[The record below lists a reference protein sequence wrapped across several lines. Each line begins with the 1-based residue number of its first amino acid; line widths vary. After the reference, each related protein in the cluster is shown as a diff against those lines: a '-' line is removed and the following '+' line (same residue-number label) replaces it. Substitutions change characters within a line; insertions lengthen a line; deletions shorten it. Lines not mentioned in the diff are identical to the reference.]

1 MTPEELHTAFLSHA
15 ARLLAQAQRYVV
27 SADEAQDIL
36 QDAFE
41 ALWKRRER
49 LAEVTVGEAYP
60 YFSSTVR
67 NLSLNRLR
75 DLNRMEF
82 GVEENL
88 DVTVTPSPETLL
100 MGRERVERL
109 QRLVNSLPEKQSRA
123 FTLFHF
129 DGLETA
135 EIARAMGETESYVRL
150 LLSRARKEVKSR
162 ID

>member
-1 MTPEELHTAFLSHA
+1 MQLILVNKQKEVRRVVSMQVFLFDYLTEEQQQAVRPILRVLKP
-15 ARLLAQAQRYVV
+15 QAQEKLC
-27 SADEAQDIL
+27 A
-36 QDAFE
+36 
-41 ALWKRRER
+41 ALID
-49 LAEVTVGEAYP
+49 Y
-60 YFSSTVR
+60 
-67 NLSLNRLR
+67 
-75 DLNRMEF
+75 MEF

-135 EIARAMGETESYVRL
+135 EIARVMGETESYVRL